1 MDSLFIDVMKN
12 AGIPG
17 LIFLIFYIYH
27 KSQTKIYEDMARNQN
42 KIYEDIIK
50 QNTAREDRNFETL
63 GDMIETMQ
71 LNIAMLSRI
80 ESKIENNTFCPVIR
94 AQKEK

>member
-27 KSQTKIYEDMARNQN
+27 KSQTTIYENMAKNQN
-42 KIYEDIIK
+42 KIYDDIIK
-50 QNTAREDRNFETL
+50 QNTERENRNFETL
-63 GDMIETMQ
+63 SDMIETMQ

-80 ESKIENNTFCPVIR
+80 ESKIENNTYCPIVR